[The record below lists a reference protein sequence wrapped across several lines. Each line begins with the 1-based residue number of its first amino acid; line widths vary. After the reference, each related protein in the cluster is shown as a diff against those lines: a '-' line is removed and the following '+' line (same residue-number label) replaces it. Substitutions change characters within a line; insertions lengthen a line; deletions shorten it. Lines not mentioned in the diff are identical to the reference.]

1 MDTSS
6 VIGIIGILIGVCGLV
21 FVALLARSMR
31 SVSDSHRSGIADAEP
46 AMVLPVERRKELVEA
61 SAGQTVTLLGEPERA
76 VRASVTLHEMF
87 QRGEQSP
94 WEKSGNASKILE
106 LAGGVFILKIPS
118 KEGGKST
125 WLRATAVDDAT
136 GLGKFY
142 KGSDAAP
149 GPARQFKANGQTD
162 PIPYQLPQG
171 LTPDVT
177 WRIVDIGR
185 FNASVDGQSEIF
197 CDGDNFPFVTSKEK
211 GGQRWLLYLDHRKE
225 DARGSG
231 GLFLAEPFEPSVD
244 ITDML

>member
-76 VRASVTLHEMF
+76 VRASVTLHEMV

-106 LAGGVFILKIPS
+106 LAGGVFMRD
-118 KEGGKST
+118 G
-125 WLRATAVDDAT
+125 R
-136 GLGKFY
+136 
-142 KGSDAAP
+142 
-149 GPARQFKANGQTD
+149 
-162 PIPYQLPQG
+162 LPVN
-171 LTPDVT
+171 L
-177 WRIVDIGR
+177 
-185 FNASVDGQSEIF
+185 
-197 CDGDNFPFVTSKEK
+197 
-211 GGQRWLLYLDHRKE
+211 
-225 DARGSG
+225 SG
-231 GLFLAEPFEPSVD
+231 GLIGLGHPVGATNIAQAGWIFKQLTGQAGAAQIDMSNKPKRAALKGMGGPGDCYCYGAVFEF
-244 ITDML
+244 